1 MIDGSIRVPSMSAPL
16 GSYRLF
22 RDYDHGID
30 SAVTLF
36 TLIQSVATDAHVIVD
51 VGCGRGAMIDAEG
64 EGRRIHDMRGPG
76 REVVGIDVDPIGIE
90 NPVIDRFALIRND
103 RWPLEDGS
111 VDLAHCDWVLEH
123 VESPATFVDELHRVL
138 RPGGVFLARTVSK
151 HSLLALGSRLVP
163 NAKHAK
169 VLEKLQPGREA
180 QDVFATV
187 YGMNSEPALHGLLDG
202 RFEWASSYHPGLKH
216 YFPTKPSL
224 AKAVA
229 AIEVRLPRRNQ
240 HALVLAARKL

>member
-1 MIDGSIRVPSMSAPL
+1 MTTEPL

-36 TLIQSVATDAHVIVD
+36 TLIQSVATDAQVIVD
-51 VGCGRGAMIDAEG
+51 VGCGRGAMIDG
-64 EGRRIHDMRGPG
+64 DGDVRRIHDMRAPG
-76 REVVGIDVDPIGIE
+76 REVIGIDVDPVGVE
-90 NPVIDRFALIRND
+90 NPVIDRFALIENN
-103 RWPLEDGS
+103 RWPLEDGT

-123 VESPATFVDELHRVL
+123 IADPQNFVSELHRVL
-138 RPGGVFLARTVSK
+138 RPGGVFIARTVSK
-151 HSLLALGSRLVP
+151 HSLLSLGARMVP
-163 NAKHAK
+163 NDKHASL
-169 VLEKLQPGREA
+169 LERLQPGRQA
-180 QDVFATV
+180 KDVFPTT
-187 YGMNSEPALHGLLDG
+187 YLMNSDPALHQLLDG

-216 YFPTKPSL
+216 YFMRRPGL

-229 AIEVRLPRRNQ
+229 AVEARLPRRNQ